1 MTRVD
6 RLFRPFSCLL
16 SFDGLFFIFSYRF
29 THFRVPKTSLLCKY
43 IEVSETGQVTKKGNP
58 RALYSGMM
66 FSRFGIILNSTNGYF
81 RALTIAFRYSLLRK
95 QFKDAEGNEIPIYR
109 YQLQREKLFS
119 ELAKAYALTCF
130 SFYTR
135 QVITENFERSKKNDF
150 SLLQTAHLLLSGS
163 KAMSTWWW
171 TQGMTK
177 LIQACGGHGYHM
189 YSGIPDM
196 FRVGFADTILE
207 GENSVL
213 LLQLSRAQ
221 VKAFQVATKGDV
233 DKVPELFDYLKDLK
247 GLSELSLEAS
257 DEVLQDLDSL
267 LNVFR
272 KTLAYHVKDVS
283 LQIRELVKKGNDP
296 KAVRNDLFSDY
307 LTRLGLGL
315 SRGLQALQDR

>member
-1 MTRVD
+1 
-6 RLFRPFSCLL
+6 
-16 SFDGLFFIFSYRF
+16 
-29 THFRVPKTSLLCKY
+29 
-43 IEVSETGQVTKKGNP
+43 
-58 RALYSGMM
+58 MM
-66 FSRFGIILNSTNGYF
+66 ISRFGISLNAHTGYF
-81 RALTIAFRYSLLRK
+81 KALTIAFRYSLLRK

-119 ELAKAYALTCF
+119 ELVKAYALASA

-135 QVITENFERSKKNDF
+135 QVISENFERSKKNDF
-150 SLLQTAHLLLSGS
+150 SLLQTAHLLLSGC

-221 VKAFQVATKGDV
+221 VKAFQAAAKGKV
-233 DKVPELFDYLKDLK
+233 DQVPELFDYLKDLK
-247 GLSELSLEAS
+247 GLSKLSLEAT
-257 DEVLQDLDSL
+257 DEVLKNPDNL
-267 LNVFR
+267 LNVLR
-272 KTLAYHVKDVS
+272 KTLAFHVQAVS
-283 LQIRELVKKGNDP
+283 VQMHQLVKKGNDP
-296 KAVRNDLFSDY
+296 KAVNNFSDF
-307 LTRLGLGL
+307 
-315 SRGLQALQDR
+315 D